1 MLYLTFLA
9 VAIHLEPPPLLTIK
23 LIKKVRRESEDS
35 NLFHLMPTVWA
46 ALRISQRSCPPVRS
60 HFFTSSNYPFQA
72 NRFPKSFES
81 IRFIV

>member
-35 NLFHLMPTVWA
+35 NLFHLMPTAWA
-46 ALRISQRSCPPVRS
+46 ALRISQRDCPPVRS
-60 HFFTSSNYPFQA
+60 HFFTSSNSPFQV
-72 NRFPKSFES
+72 NRFTKSFES

>member
-23 LIKKVRRESEDS
+23 LLKKVRRISEDS
-35 NLFHLMPTVWA
+35 NLFYLMPTVWA

-60 HFFTSSNYPFQA
+60 HFFTFFL
-72 NRFPKSFES
+72 FPLLGQS
-81 IRFIV
+81 IP